1 MTKWESKP
9 LQRRENS
16 QDAVLFLAR
25 FGEPKL
31 DATRIFSS
39 QNLWTD
45 TDDILPAHNKREHLP
60 LWNAW
65 IIAI

>member
-1 MTKWESKP
+1 MRWRDKP

-31 DATRIFSS
+31 DVTHIFGS

-45 TDDILPAHNKREHLP
+45 TGNIFPAHNKREHLP
-60 LWNAW
+60 PWNAW
-65 IIAI
+65 IIAV

>member
-1 MTKWESKP
+1 MKWRDKP

-16 QDAVLFLAR
+16 QETVLFLAR

-45 TDDILPAHNKREHLP
+45 TDDILPAHNKREHFP
-60 LWNAW
+60 P
-65 IIAI
+65 

>member
-1 MTKWESKP
+1 MRWRDKP

-31 DATRIFSS
+31 DATHIFGS
-39 QNLWTD
+39 QNLLTD
-45 TDDILPAHNKREHLP
+45 TDDIFPPHNKREHLP